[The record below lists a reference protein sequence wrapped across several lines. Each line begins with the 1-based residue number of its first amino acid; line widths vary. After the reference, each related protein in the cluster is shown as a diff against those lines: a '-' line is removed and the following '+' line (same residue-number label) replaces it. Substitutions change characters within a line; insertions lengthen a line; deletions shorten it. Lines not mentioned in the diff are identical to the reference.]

1 MSWVDR
7 LWRRRTV
14 AAAGAA
20 SPSAVRRRQVV
31 DAINARPEV
40 IARRRAAVQLR
51 EKEQRAERL
60 ACVTVRDRR
69 DMRAG
74 GFV

>member
-1 MSWVDR
+1 
-7 LWRRRTV
+7 
-14 AAAGAA
+14 
-20 SPSAVRRRQVV
+20 VV